1 MEAYIHRVA
10 YYETDRMGIT
20 HHSNYI
26 RWMEEAR
33 VDFMDQIG
41 WNFAR
46 MEAEGITSPVLGV
59 ECRYRKPTTFEDRVA
74 VEVTLPEYNGI
85 RSTFGYTMR
94 KLDADGTPGHVVFTG
109 TSQHCF
115 VGPDGRPM
123 RVDRELSAFDA
134 ALREVMARQEKAGQ
148 GA

>member
-1 MEAYIHRVA
+1 MTPYIHRVA

-33 VDFMDQIG
+33 VDYMDQIG

-46 MEAEGITSPVLGV
+46 MEESGITSPVLAV
-59 ECRYRKPTTFEDRVA
+59 NCVYKKPTTFEDRVYI
-74 VEVTLPEYNGI
+74 EVSLAEYSGV
-85 RSTFGYTMR
+85 RSTFAYTMWKCDEAGKR
-94 KLDADGTPGHVVFTG
+94 HVVCTG

-115 VGPDGRPM
+115 VNPEGRPM
-123 RVDRELSAFDA
+123 RVNKELPAFDA
-134 ALREVMARQEKAGQ
+134 TLREELAKEQAGQ
-148 GA
+148 ED

>member
-1 MEAYIHRVA
+1 MEPYIHRVA

-46 MEAEGITSPVLGV
+46 LEEEGVTSPVLAV
-59 ECRYRKPTTFEDRVA
+59 SCNYKKPTTFDDRVSIQ
-74 VEVTLPEYNGI
+74 VELAEYSGV
-85 RSTFGYTMR
+85 RSTFAYTMR
-94 KLDADGTPGHVVFTG
+94 KVEADGELGKVVFTG

-115 VGPDGRPM
+115 VAPNGVPM
-123 RVDRELSAFDA
+123 RVDKQLPGFDA
-134 ALREVMARQEKAGQ
+134 ALRKVLKQAE
-148 GA
+148 

>member
-1 MEAYIHRVA
+1 MTPYIHRVA

-33 VDFMDQIG
+33 VDYMDQIG

-46 MEAEGITSPVLGV
+46 MEESGITSPVLAV
-59 ECRYRKPTTFEDRVA
+59 NCAYKKPTTFEDRVHI
-74 VEVTLPEYNGI
+74 EVSVAEYSGV
-85 RSTFGYTMR
+85 RSTFAYRMWKCDEAGR
-94 KLDADGTPGHVVFTG
+94 EHVVCTG

-115 VGPDGRPM
+115 VNGEGRPM
-123 RVDRELSAFDA
+123 RVDKELPAFDA
-134 ALREVMARQEKAGQ
+134 ALREELAKGQAGQ
-148 GA
+148 GE

>member
-1 MEAYIHRVA
+1 MTPYIHRVA

-33 VDFMDQIG
+33 VDYLDQIG

-46 MEAEGITSPVLGV
+46 LEDEGITSPVLGV
-59 ECRYRKPTTFEDRVA
+59 ECSYKKPTTFEDRVSIVVNLA
-74 VEVTLPEYNGI
+74 EYTGV
-85 RSTFGYTMR
+85 RSTFAYTMSKVDPETGR
-94 KLDADGTPGHVVFTG
+94 SRVVFTG

-115 VGPDGRPM
+115 VNPQGRPM
-123 RVDRELSAFDA
+123 RVDRELPAFDA
-134 ALREVMARQEKAGQ
+134 ALKEELAKNEAR
-148 GA
+148 